1 MKCKL
6 KLTSKG
12 AHMFDAHAVAL
23 GPQGMLVINIA
34 MLSLIGWALWRAEQK
49 LSSGSELILLVLLGA
64 FAVSGRILLD
74 PIPNVQPVTVIVLLA
89 GIHFGAPRSV
99 ALAAAVA
106 LCSNMLLGH
115 GLWSLYQAVGWS
127 AVGIAGA
134 ALSNRLYVN
143 GRMMIP
149 ALAGLAVVSAFA
161 FDWIVSLSAL
171 HSLSGEVFLVY
182 LTAGIPY
189 DLLHAA
195 GNLVFVA
202 WLANPLSE
210 VMTRHIAPPIPMAVR
225 DPVSSRV

>member
-1 MKCKL
+1 M
-6 KLTSKG
+6 
-12 AHMFDAHAVAL
+12 DAHAVAI
-23 GPQGMLVINIA
+23 GPHGMLAINIA

-49 LSSGSELILLVLLGA
+49 MSSGSDLILLILLGA
-64 FAVSGRILLD
+64 FAVSGRVLLD

-89 GIHFGAPRSV
+89 GIHFGAPRAV

-106 LCSNMLLGH
+106 LCSNVLLGH

-127 AVGIAGA
+127 AVGVAGA
-134 ALSNRLYVN
+134 ALSNRLYVD
-143 GRMMIP
+143 GRMAIG
-149 ALAGLAVVSAFA
+149 ALAALATVSAFA

-171 HSLSGEVFLVY
+171 HSLSSEVFLVY
-182 LTAGIPY
+182 LMAGIPY

-195 GNLVFVA
+195 GNVAFVA

-210 VMTRHIAPPIPMAVR
+210 IMTRHVAPPAPMAVR

>member
-1 MKCKL
+1 ML
-6 KLTSKG
+6 
-12 AHMFDAHAVAL
+12 DAHAVAI
-23 GPQGMLVINIA
+23 GPHGMLAINIA

-49 LSSGSELILLVLLGA
+49 MSPGSDLILLILLGA
-64 FAVSGRILLD
+64 FAVSGRVLLD

-89 GIHFGAPRSV
+89 GIHFGAPRAV

-106 LCSNMLLGH
+106 LCSNVLLGH

-127 AVGIAGA
+127 AVGVAGA
-134 ALSNRLYVN
+134 ALSNRLYVD
-143 GRMMIP
+143 GRMAIG
-149 ALAGLAVVSAFA
+149 ALAALAAVSAFA

-171 HSLSGEVFLVY
+171 HSLSSEVFLVY
-182 LTAGIPY
+182 LMAGIPY

-195 GNLVFVA
+195 GNVAFVA

-210 VMTRHIAPPIPMAVR
+210 IMTRHVALPAPMAVR

>member
-1 MKCKL
+1 ML
-6 KLTSKG
+6 
-12 AHMFDAHAVAL
+12 DAHAVAI
-23 GPQGMLVINIA
+23 GPHGMLAINIA

-49 LSSGSELILLVLLGA
+49 MSSGSDLILLILLGA
-64 FAVSGRILLD
+64 FAVSGRVLLD

-89 GIHFGAPRSV
+89 GIHFGAPRAI

-106 LCSNMLLGH
+106 LCSNVLLGH

-127 AVGIAGA
+127 AVGVAGA
-134 ALSNRLYVN
+134 ALSNRLYVD
-143 GRMMIP
+143 GRMAIR
-149 ALAGLAVVSAFA
+149 ALAALAAVSAFA

-171 HSLSGEVFLVY
+171 HSLSSEVFLVY
-182 LTAGIPY
+182 LMAGIPY

-195 GNLVFVA
+195 GNVAFVA

-210 VMTRHIAPPIPMAVR
+210 IMTRHVAPPAPMAVR

>member
-1 MKCKL
+1 ML
-6 KLTSKG
+6 
-12 AHMFDAHAVAL
+12 DAHAVAI
-23 GPQGMLVINIA
+23 GPHGMLAINIA

-49 LSSGSELILLVLLGA
+49 MSSGSDLILLILLGA
-64 FAVSGRILLD
+64 FAVSGRVLLD

-89 GIHFGAPRSV
+89 GIHFGAPRAV

-106 LCSNMLLGH
+106 LCSNVLLGH

-127 AVGIAGA
+127 AVGVAGA
-134 ALSNRLYVN
+134 ALSNRLYVD
-143 GRMMIP
+143 GRMAIR
-149 ALAGLAVVSAFA
+149 ALAALAAVSAFA

-171 HSLSGEVFLVY
+171 HSLSSEVFLVY
-182 LTAGIPY
+182 LMAGIPY

-195 GNLVFVA
+195 GNVAFVA

-210 VMTRHIAPPIPMAVR
+210 IMTRHVALPAPMAVR

>member
-1 MKCKL
+1 M
-6 KLTSKG
+6 
-12 AHMFDAHAVAL
+12 DAHAVAI
-23 GPQGMLVINIA
+23 GPHGMLAINIA

-49 LSSGSELILLVLLGA
+49 MSSGSDLILLILLGA
-64 FAVSGRILLD
+64 FAVSGRVLLD

-89 GIHFGAPRSV
+89 GIHFGAPRAV

-106 LCSNMLLGH
+106 LCSNVLLGH

-127 AVGIAGA
+127 AVGVAGA
-134 ALSNRLYVN
+134 ALSNRLYVD
-143 GRMMIP
+143 GRMAIR
-149 ALAGLAVVSAFA
+149 ALAALAAVSAFA

-171 HSLSGEVFLVY
+171 HSLSSEVFLIY
-182 LTAGIPY
+182 LMAGIPY

-195 GNLVFVA
+195 GNVVFVA

-210 VMTRHIAPPIPMAVR
+210 IMTRHVAPPAPMAVR

>member
-1 MKCKL
+1 ML
-6 KLTSKG
+6 
-12 AHMFDAHAVAL
+12 DAHAVAI
-23 GPQGMLVINIA
+23 GPHGMLAINIA

-49 LSSGSELILLVLLGA
+49 MSSGSDLILLILLGA
-64 FAVSGRILLD
+64 FAVSGRVLLD

-89 GIHFGAPRSV
+89 GIHFGAPRAV

-106 LCSNMLLGH
+106 LCSNVLLGH

-127 AVGIAGA
+127 AVGVAGA
-134 ALSNRLYVN
+134 ALSNRLYVD
-143 GRMMIP
+143 GRMAIG
-149 ALAGLAVVSAFA
+149 ALAALAAVSAFA

-171 HSLSGEVFLVY
+171 HSLSSEMFLVY
-182 LTAGIPY
+182 LMAGIPY

-195 GNLVFVA
+195 GNVAFVA

-210 VMTRHIAPPIPMAVR
+210 IMTRHVAPPAPMAVR

>member
-1 MKCKL
+1 M
-6 KLTSKG
+6 
-12 AHMFDAHAVAL
+12 DAHAVAI
-23 GPQGMLVINIA
+23 GPHGMLAINIA

-49 LSSGSELILLVLLGA
+49 MSSGSDLILLILLGA
-64 FAVSGRILLD
+64 FAVSGRVLLD

-89 GIHFGAPRSV
+89 GIHFGAPRAV

-106 LCSNMLLGH
+106 LCSNVLLGH

-127 AVGIAGA
+127 AVGVAGA
-134 ALSNRLYVN
+134 ALSNRLYVD
-143 GRMMIP
+143 GRMAIG
-149 ALAGLAVVSAFA
+149 ALAALAAVSAFA

-171 HSLSGEVFLVY
+171 HSLSSEVFLVY
-182 LTAGIPY
+182 LMAGIPY

-195 GNLVFVA
+195 GNVAFVA

-210 VMTRHIAPPIPMAVR
+210 IMTRHVAPPAPMAVR

>member
-1 MKCKL
+1 M
-6 KLTSKG
+6 
-12 AHMFDAHAVAL
+12 DAHAVAI
-23 GPQGMLVINIA
+23 GPHGMLAINIA

-49 LSSGSELILLVLLGA
+49 MSSGSDLILLILLGA
-64 FAVSGRILLD
+64 FAVSGRVLLD

-89 GIHFGAPRSV
+89 GIHFGAPRAI

-106 LCSNMLLGH
+106 LCSNVLLGH

-127 AVGIAGA
+127 AVGVAGA
-134 ALSNRLYVN
+134 ALSNRLYVD
-143 GRMMIP
+143 GRMAIR
-149 ALAGLAVVSAFA
+149 ALAALAAVSAFA

-171 HSLSGEVFLVY
+171 HSLSSEVFLVY
-182 LTAGIPY
+182 LMAGIPY

-195 GNLVFVA
+195 GNVAFVA

-210 VMTRHIAPPIPMAVR
+210 IMTRHVAPPAPMAVR

>member
-1 MKCKL
+1 M
-6 KLTSKG
+6 
-12 AHMFDAHAVAL
+12 DAHAVAI
-23 GPQGMLVINIA
+23 GPHGMLAINIA

-49 LSSGSELILLVLLGA
+49 MSSGSDLILLILLGA
-64 FAVSGRILLD
+64 FAVSGRVLLD

-89 GIHFGAPRSV
+89 GIHFGAPRAV

-106 LCSNMLLGH
+106 LCSNVLLGH

-127 AVGIAGA
+127 AVGVAGA
-134 ALSNRLYVN
+134 ALSNRLYVD
-143 GRMMIP
+143 GRMAIR
-149 ALAGLAVVSAFA
+149 ALAAVAAVSAFA

-171 HSLSGEVFLVY
+171 HSLSSEVFLVY
-182 LTAGIPY
+182 LMAGIPY

-195 GNLVFVA
+195 GNVAFVA

-210 VMTRHIAPPIPMAVR
+210 IMTRHVAPPAPMAVR

>member
-1 MKCKL
+1 ML
-6 KLTSKG
+6 
-12 AHMFDAHAVAL
+12 DAHAVAI
-23 GPQGMLVINIA
+23 GPHGMLAINIA

-49 LSSGSELILLVLLGA
+49 MSSGSDLILLILLGA
-64 FAVSGRILLD
+64 FAVSGRVLLD

-89 GIHFGAPRSV
+89 GIHFGAPRAV

-106 LCSNMLLGH
+106 LCSNVLLGH

-127 AVGIAGA
+127 AVGVAGA
-134 ALSNRLYVN
+134 ALSNRLYVD
-143 GRMMIP
+143 GRMAIR
-149 ALAGLAVVSAFA
+149 ALAALAAVSAFA

-171 HSLSGEVFLVY
+171 HSLSSEVFLIY
-182 LTAGIPY
+182 LMAGIPY

-195 GNLVFVA
+195 GNVVFVA

-210 VMTRHIAPPIPMAVR
+210 IMTRHVAPPAPMAVR

>member
-1 MKCKL
+1 ML
-6 KLTSKG
+6 
-12 AHMFDAHAVAL
+12 DAHAVAI
-23 GPQGMLVINIA
+23 GPHGMLAINIA

-49 LSSGSELILLVLLGA
+49 MSSGSDLILLILLGA
-64 FAVSGRILLD
+64 FAVSGRVLLD

-89 GIHFGAPRSV
+89 GIHFGAPRAI

-106 LCSNMLLGH
+106 LCSNVLLGH

-127 AVGIAGA
+127 AVGVAGA
-134 ALSNRLYVN
+134 ALSNRLYVD
-143 GRMMIP
+143 GRMAIR
-149 ALAGLAVVSAFA
+149 ALAALAAVSAFA

-171 HSLSGEVFLVY
+171 HSLSSEVFLVY
-182 LTAGIPY
+182 LMAGIPY

-195 GNLVFVA
+195 GNVAFVA

-210 VMTRHIAPPIPMAVR
+210 IMTRHIAPPAPMAVR

>member
-1 MKCKL
+1 M
-6 KLTSKG
+6 
-12 AHMFDAHAVAL
+12 DAHAVAI
-23 GPQGMLVINIA
+23 GPHGMLAINIA

-49 LSSGSELILLVLLGA
+49 MSSGSDLILLILLGA
-64 FAVSGRILLD
+64 FAVSGRVLLD

-89 GIHFGAPRSV
+89 GIHFGAPRAV

-106 LCSNMLLGH
+106 LCSNVLLGH

-127 AVGIAGA
+127 AVGVAGA
-134 ALSNRLYVN
+134 ALSNRLYVD
-143 GRMMIP
+143 GRMAIR
-149 ALAGLAVVSAFA
+149 ALAALAAVSAFA

-171 HSLSGEVFLVY
+171 HSLSSEVFLVY
-182 LTAGIPY
+182 LMAGIPY

-195 GNLVFVA
+195 GNVAFVA

-210 VMTRHIAPPIPMAVR
+210 IMTRHVAPPAPMAVR

>member
-1 MKCKL
+1 
-6 KLTSKG
+6 
-12 AHMFDAHAVAL
+12 
-23 GPQGMLVINIA
+23 MLAINIA

-49 LSSGSELILLVLLGA
+49 MSSGSDLILLILLGA
-64 FAVSGRILLD
+64 FAVSGRVLLD

-89 GIHFGAPRSV
+89 GIHFGAPRAV

-106 LCSNMLLGH
+106 LCSNVLLGH

-127 AVGIAGA
+127 AVGVAGA
-134 ALSNRLYVN
+134 ALSNRLYVD
-143 GRMMIP
+143 GRMAIR
-149 ALAGLAVVSAFA
+149 ALAALAAVSAFA

-171 HSLSGEVFLVY
+171 HSLSSEVFLVY
-182 LTAGIPY
+182 LMAGIPY

-195 GNLVFVA
+195 GNVAFVA

-210 VMTRHIAPPIPMAVR
+210 IMTRHVAPPAPMAVR

>member
-1 MKCKL
+1 L
-6 KLTSKG
+6 
-12 AHMFDAHAVAL
+12 DAHAVAI
-23 GPQGMLVINIA
+23 GPHGMLAINIA

-49 LSSGSELILLVLLGA
+49 MSSGSDLILLILLGA
-64 FAVSGRILLD
+64 FAVSGRVLLD

-89 GIHFGAPRSV
+89 GIHFGAPRAV

-106 LCSNMLLGH
+106 LCSNVLLGH

-127 AVGIAGA
+127 AVGVAGA
-134 ALSNRLYVN
+134 ALSNRLYVD
-143 GRMMIP
+143 GRMAIG
-149 ALAGLAVVSAFA
+149 ALAALAAVSAFA

-171 HSLSGEVFLVY
+171 HSLSSEVFLVY
-182 LTAGIPY
+182 LMAGIPY

-195 GNLVFVA
+195 GNVAFVA

-210 VMTRHIAPPIPMAVR
+210 IMTRHVALPAPMAVR

>member
-1 MKCKL
+1 ML
-6 KLTSKG
+6 
-12 AHMFDAHAVAL
+12 DAHAVAI
-23 GPQGMLVINIA
+23 GPHGMLAINIA

-49 LSSGSELILLVLLGA
+49 MSSGSDLILLILLGA
-64 FAVSGRILLD
+64 FAVSGRVLLD

-89 GIHFGAPRSV
+89 GIHFGAPRAV

-106 LCSNMLLGH
+106 LCSNVLLGH

-127 AVGIAGA
+127 AVGVAGA
-134 ALSNRLYVN
+134 ALSNRLYVD
-143 GRMMIP
+143 GRMAIL
-149 ALAGLAVVSAFA
+149 ALAALAAVSAFA

-171 HSLSGEVFLVY
+171 HSLSSEVFLVY
-182 LTAGIPY
+182 LMAGIPY

-195 GNLVFVA
+195 GNVAFVA

-210 VMTRHIAPPIPMAVR
+210 IMTRHVALPAPMAVR